1 MRRNEAGPDMP
12 GATAT
17 ELVAQLQNMERDV
30 AGFFGSL
37 APDELMLRVAD
48 AWTPAEHL
56 DHLNTSVSAVAR
68 GFGMPRWLL
77 RLRFGRARRPSRSYD
92 ELRDDYLAL
101 LAAGGRASGPYIPER
116 VDAPIDAAVARQ
128 QALLV
133 RWQRVNQRLIDA
145 LEPWTPSAL
154 ERIQFPHPLL
164 GRITATELVYFTIYH
179 GPHHI
184 AAAQRRLP
192 RFVQATEA

>member
-1 MRRNEAGPDMP
+1 MPD
-12 GATAT
+12 ATIT
-17 ELVAQLQNMERDV
+17 GLVEQLRTMERDV
-30 AGFFGSL
+30 AAFFGSL
-37 APDELMLRVAD
+37 APEELTLRLAD

-77 RLRFGRARRPSRSYD
+77 QLRFGRARRPSRSYQA
-92 ELRDDYLAL
+92 LRADYLTL
-101 LAAGGRASGPYIPER
+101 LAAGGRASGPYIPQR
-116 VDAPIDAAVARQ
+116 VDAPVGAAGERQ
-128 QALLV
+128 QELLA

-145 LEPWTPSAL
+145 LEQWTPSAL

-192 RFVQATEA
+192 RFAQVTEA